1 MDGMFTPGA
10 ISTVGT
16 VPDIVDTRSKGN
28 IMIKNKS
35 IVLISKLDLF
45 PASLARHHYCNK
57 GSLMMIEFNK
67 KTKNKPIYAT
77 AYFLLYGAMQ
87 TVCLS

>member
-16 VPDIVDTRSKGN
+16 APDIVDTRSKGN
-28 IMIKNKS
+28 IMIKIKV
-35 IVLISKLDLF
+35 IVLISKLGF
-45 PASLARHHYCNK
+45 VPRIFGRE
-57 GSLMMIEFNK
+57 GSLMMIEFNQ
-67 KTKNKPIYAT
+67 KTKNKPNYAT